1 MELHEI
7 YLEIAPEHIAYV
19 KFIFESYEEIGII
32 RTVDRKKAIIVLLAM
47 PDFVDIAQQ
56 IIDSL
61 KQDIPLAEILRPGRC
76 RRRKSSY
83 SEPSKSTSIHE
94 FFAGHR
100 LNLRPFHYK
109 LA

>member
-1 MELHEI
+1 MDLREI

-47 PDFVDIAQQ
+47 TDFVDTARQ

-61 KQDIPLAEILRPGRC
+61 KQDIPLAEIPRPADLTDDWFML
-76 RRRKSSY
+76 
-83 SEPSKSTSIHE
+83 ELAEAMPSRQS
-94 FFAGHR
+94 
-100 LNLRPFHYK
+100 
-109 LA
+109 